1 MFLLHFKFCSF
12 TVCPILLISLRSELV
27 NVFRTGGVLLL
38 DSMVLPNT
46 VVVQLILDSFLSFVL
61 LLFNSREWVRVP

>member
-1 MFLLHFKFCSF
+1 M
-12 TVCPILLISLRSELV
+12 
-27 NVFRTGGVLLL
+27 LLL